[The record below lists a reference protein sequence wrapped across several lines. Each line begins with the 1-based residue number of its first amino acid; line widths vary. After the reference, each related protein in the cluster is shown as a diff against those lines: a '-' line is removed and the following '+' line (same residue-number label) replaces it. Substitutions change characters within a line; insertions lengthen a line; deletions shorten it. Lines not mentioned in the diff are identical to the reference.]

1 MASIS
6 ALLVPLILA
15 FIGIYALI
23 KKIDVFSALLRG
35 AAEGLQTALK
45 ILPPIVLI
53 LSAIAI
59 FRASGA
65 MDFLLR
71 LLAPLTTLLGIPS
84 ECAPLCLIRPLSGSA
99 ALATGA
105 DIIKTYGAD
114 SLIGRTAAVMLGAS
128 ETTFYVTAV
137 YFGALKLKKTRYAI
151 PAALISDLAAAI
163 AAAFAVRLFFT

>member
-1 MASIS
+1 MAFVS
-6 ALLVPLILA
+6 ALFVPLILV
-15 FIGIYALI
+15 FVGIYAWA
-23 KKIDVFSALLRG
+23 KKIDIFSALLRG

-53 LSAIAI
+53 LSAISL

-65 MDFLLR
+65 LEFLLG

-99 ALATGA
+99 ALAVGT

-151 PAALISDLAAAI
+151 PAALFSDLAAAI
-163 AAAFAVRLFFT
+163 AASAAIRLFFP